1 MRAGLDAHQTRLLAV
16 MAADPDPYRDGT
28 NEALSKEWVREDV
41 ACALRVPS
49 STAGAMLHTAASVSS
64 RFPATLALMGE
75 RQITGRYAQRL
86 NEATLHLPLD
96 AARKVEKQVLPKAS
110 RQTLAQFGASVRR
123 AVLAADPRT
132 AEEQHRDA
140 VAERRVVFTPR
151 DDGTTEL
158 WACGLP
164 ADEAAALQARIQV
177 LAESWK
183 GLDQR
188 TADQRRA
195 DALLTLGTGGPGA
208 ASSKPA
214 VNVTV
219 ALSTLLAMD
228 EQPGEL
234 AGHGPI
240 PAALARAIAADPTG
254 TWRRLVTDEHGNL
267 ADVSSNTYRPPA
279 GDGRATSQPATPPAA
294 TGPAGGSRVSCD
306 LTTRSTGQ
314 LGGTTVPGQP
324 HAAMQPAPPPQTQRR
339 LAVAPPRERHRPLDH
354 PHRPHLRPTTTRR
367 TPPRHHDA
375 SRHDHEDRR
384 RSTAAVLTG
393 RGGGR
398 RPNGRS
404 GAGSVDRRAVVA
416 PGDPVV
422 AVGAGGLADVAGDRL
437 HLGPDRATRRRR
449 CTATSGRRPGPCR
462 ATRAAARSGPRRR
475 S

>member
-1 MRAGLDAHQTRLLAV
+1 
-16 MAADPDPYRDGT
+16 
-28 NEALSKEWVREDV
+28 
-41 ACALRVPS
+41 
-49 STAGAMLHTAASVSS
+49 MLHTAASISS
-64 RFPATLALMGE
+64 RFPATLALMCE

-86 NEATLHLPLD
+86 NEATLHLPIE
-96 AARKVEKQVLPKAS
+96 AARTVEKQVLPKAS

-151 DDGTTEL
+151 DDGTAEL

-164 ADEAAALQARIQV
+164 ADEAAALQARIQL

-183 GLDQR
+183 GLDTR

-195 DALLTLGTGGPGA
+195 DALLSLGTGGPGA

-267 ADVSSNTYRPPA
+267 ADISSNTYRPPA
-279 GDGRATSQPATPPAA
+279 SEPRLEMISSSGPGRHPTPPDNNSE
-294 TGPAGGSRVSCD
+294 GRRGGWVHTVD
-306 LTTRSTGQ
+306 WA

-324 HAAMQPAPPPQTQRR
+324 HAPVQPAPPPQAQRW

-354 PHRPHLRPTTTRR
+354 THRPHLRPTTTRL
-367 TPPRHHDA
+367 TPPRHHHA
-375 SRHDHEDRR
+375 SRRR
-384 RSTAAVLTG
+384 Q
-393 RGGGR
+393 
-398 RPNGRS
+398 
-404 GAGSVDRRAVVA
+404 
-416 PGDPVV
+416 
-422 AVGAGGLADVAGDRL
+422 
-437 HLGPDRATRRRR
+437 
-449 CTATSGRRPGPCR
+449 
-462 ATRAAARSGPRRR
+462 
-475 S
+475 